1 MSASFED
8 LASIKDIGNIIA
20 KSVCEFFKDENNID
34 LINRLKEDGVNMSY
48 LKEVSKDETIF
59 TGKTFVLTG
68 TLERFTRDEAKI
80 RIEELGGLVSS
91 SVSKKT
97 SVVIAGAEAGSKL
110 TKAKDLGIT
119 IWDEETFINNLSKY

>member
-1 MSASFED
+1 M
-8 LASIKDIGNIIA
+8 
-20 KSVCEFFKDENNID
+20 
-34 LINRLKEDGVNMSY
+34 
-48 LKEVSKDETIF
+48 F

-68 TLERFTRDEAKI
+68 SLERFTRDEAKI
-80 RIEELGGLVSS
+80 RIEQLGGTVSS

-119 IWDEETFINNLSKY
+119 IWDEEEFLNNLSKY

>member
-1 MSASFED
+1 
-8 LASIKDIGNIIA
+8 
-20 KSVCEFFKDENNID
+20 
-34 LINRLKEDGVNMSY
+34 MSY
-48 LKEVSKDETIF
+48 LKEVSTEETVF

-80 RIEELGGLVSS
+80 RIEQLGGSVSS

-110 TKAKDLGIT
+110 TKARDLGVT
-119 IWDEETFINNLSKY
+119 IWNEEEFLNNLSKY